1 MGLRLLPETSVLR
14 LVLAQ
19 LQFCQPG
26 PSAVSYTTIAGLD
39 SAETVSPAVA
49 SWANPAPQPSA
60 IDAATPNNKC
70 LLTIP
75 PFEKKTGTSLRQ
87 PRFQERGGRG
97 LPAPEPVQQ
106 IRLARVE

>member
-49 SWANPAPQPSA
+49 SWANPPPQPSA
-60 IDAATPNNKC
+60 SDPATPNNKC

-75 PFEKKTGTSLRQ
+75 PFEKKPGPAYASPGFKKGAVVGYRPQSL
-87 PRFQERGGRG
+87 F
-97 LPAPEPVQQ
+97 
-106 IRLARVE
+106 